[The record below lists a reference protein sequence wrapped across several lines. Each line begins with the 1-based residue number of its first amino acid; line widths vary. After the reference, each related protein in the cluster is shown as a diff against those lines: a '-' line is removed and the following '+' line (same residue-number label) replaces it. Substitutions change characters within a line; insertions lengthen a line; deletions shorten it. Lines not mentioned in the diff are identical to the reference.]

1 MNAEVSAE
9 RRDRDGGHETESVT
23 IALGGFILSV
33 FFILWALIVLV
44 RFYVFDNVFYNL
56 FLFCL
61 LTIGKNIQ
69 RRLIK
74 VSLESRLTLIKAL
87 LGAGNLFKNL
97 ENYRDCF
104 QRGIAKPVAN

>member
-9 RRDRDGGHETESVT
+9 RRDRDDHETKSAT

-33 FFILWALIVLV
+33 FFIIWALIVLV

-61 LTIGKNIQ
+61 LTIGKNIE
-69 RRLIK
+69 RRLAK
-74 VSLESRLTLIKAL
+74 VSRESSLTLIS
-87 LGAGNLFKNL
+87 
-97 ENYRDCF
+97 
-104 QRGIAKPVAN
+104 QM

>member
-9 RRDRDGGHETESVT
+9 RRDRDDHETKSVT
-23 IALGGFILSV
+23 IAFGGFILSV

-44 RFYVFDNVFYNL
+44 RFYVFDNIFYNL

-61 LTIGKNIQ
+61 LTIGRIIE

-74 VSLESRLTLIKAL
+74 VSLESRLTLISLIERWKII
-87 LGAGNLFKNL
+87 KS
-97 ENYRDCF
+97 
-104 QRGIAKPVAN
+104 